1 MERLQFENV
10 VPQLL
15 KQIKAGAFLCV
26 QAGDDLNVMTI
37 GWASFGFIWGKP
49 IMTIAVRPTRHTF
62 GIIERA
68 RDFTVSVPSVSMGK
82 ELECC
87 GTESGRNCNKLKKC
101 NLELFPS
108 IKARTP
114 ILAVPGIHFE
124 CKMVCTTAINP
135 KTLIEEYK
143 HLYPQKDYHTL
154 YYGEIIECYS
164 TADERM
170 T

>member
-1 MERLQFENV
+1 MERLHYEAV
-10 VPQLL
+10 VPQML
-15 KQIKAGAFLCV
+15 KQIKAGAFLCA
-26 QAGDDLNVMTI
+26 QAGDDVNVMTI

-49 IMTIAVRPTRHTF
+49 VMTIAVRPTRYTF

-68 RDFTVSVPSVSMGK
+68 RDFTVTVPSVSMKK

-87 GTESGRNCNKLKKC
+87 GSESGRNCDKLKKC

-108 IKARTP
+108 IKVRTP
-114 ILAVPGIHFE
+114 ILSVPGIHFE
-124 CKMVCTTAINP
+124 CVIACKSTINP
-135 KTLIEEYK
+135 KSLIEEYAPI
-143 HLYPQKDYHTL
+143 YPQKDYHTL
-154 YYGEIIECYS
+154 YHGEIKECYS